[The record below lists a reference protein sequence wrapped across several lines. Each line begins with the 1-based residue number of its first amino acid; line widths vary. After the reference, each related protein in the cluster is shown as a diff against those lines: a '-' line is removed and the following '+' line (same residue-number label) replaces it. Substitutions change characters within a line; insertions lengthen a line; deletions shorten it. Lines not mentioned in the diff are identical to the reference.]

1 MLGNESSAEF
11 IRDWSVLMSKH
22 YRDREQTPD
31 GWVRLGSGCYRV
43 AYLNELEGIV
53 YKVEHRYGVAYGQTN
68 EGEFQNLRSMRL
80 TRLPKGIRFPRYHL
94 YSLDGRTVAAMEYL
108 PKLLS
113 EFSRYVGEGATYW
126 NLQSKLCDTFP
137 DLWDMHGANIA
148 VDENTKEIVP
158 IDLGV

>member
-22 YRDREQTPD
+22 YREQEQTPD

-43 AYLNELEGIV
+43 AYLNALEGIV
-53 YKVEHRYGVAYGQTN
+53 YKVERRYGSAYNQTN
-68 EGEFQNLRSMRL
+68 EGEFQQLRSMRL
-80 TRLPKGIRFPRYHL
+80 TTLPKGIRLPRYHL
-94 YSLDGRTVAAMEYL
+94 YSLDGRAVAAMEYL
-108 PKLLS
+108 PKLLAS
-113 EFSRYVGEGATYW
+113 FSRYGEGQTYW
-126 NLQSKLCDTFP
+126 NLRGKLCETFP
-137 DLWDMHGANIA
+137 DLWDMHGDNIA

>member
-11 IRDWSVLMSKH
+11 IRDWSLLTSKH
-22 YRDREQTPD
+22 YRPEQAPQ
-31 GWVRLGSGCYRV
+31 GWTRLGSGCYRV
-43 AYLNELEGIV
+43 AYLNALEGIV
-53 YKVEHRYGVAYGQTN
+53 YKVEHRYGGFGQTN
-68 EGEFQNLRSMRL
+68 EGEFQKLRSMRL

-108 PKLLS
+108 PKLLKD
-113 EFSRYVGEGATYW
+113 FSRYGGEGATYW
-126 NLQSKLCDTFP
+126 NLKSKLCDTLP

-158 IDLGV
+158 IDLGS